1 MKRTN
6 QMSILL
12 LMAYCIPF
20 AYLCVMGDGKWGT
33 MLFYGVMIAGFSLLC
48 WGAVKT
54 GRRTII
60 FIGNLC
66 SLLSSCAAAVLTD
79 MEPMGH
85 YFKPF
90 TAFTLMILLSVLAL
104 IFQIIPAFLIT
115 KGRHTADQPP
125 AE

>member
-1 MKRTN
+1 MPENSCSFEDLEAGAMKRTN

-66 SLLSSCAAAVLTD
+66 SLLSSCPWN
-79 MEPMGH
+79 M
-85 YFKPF
+85 
-90 TAFTLMILLSVLAL
+90 
-104 IFQIIPAFLIT
+104 
-115 KGRHTADQPP
+115 
-125 AE
+125 